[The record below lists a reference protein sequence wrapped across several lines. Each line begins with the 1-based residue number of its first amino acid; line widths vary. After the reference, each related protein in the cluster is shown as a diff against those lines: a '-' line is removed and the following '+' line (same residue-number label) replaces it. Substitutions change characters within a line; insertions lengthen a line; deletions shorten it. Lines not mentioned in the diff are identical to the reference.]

1 MKRRAFLQ
9 TTFTAAAAPAI
20 PANADVSPPRRNLP
34 IANDYTIVWKSPAP
48 TTETGGPVSMVLLL
62 SGRLIATF
70 TNWRRVD
77 RKQVIVDKV
86 LTSDDQGHSWSF
98 RADVPIVR
106 QRIFRAGQAVYMLG
120 GRECLLVSRSDND
133 GNTWTKPVPLTEDG
147 PWGGEPINR
156 LYANGRVYIVNER
169 KTVADQRGWP
179 AAVYAPVVMSA
190 PVDADLTEREAW
202 TFSNVLSFRDVRS
215 KYGNPNLIGVP
226 FYAEGFYA
234 PDNRADKRPM
244 YEIGWT
250 EPNLVQITDPEHIWY
265 DPSGHTFHLLL
276 RARTGSTNFACLAK
290 AVETPDGSQ
299 ITVDVEK
306 SPSGETMLYVPF
318 PGGQMRFYIL
328 YDDQTR
334 LYWMISTQS
343 TDSMKRVELL
353 HPKRWNLPNNERH
366 RLALYFSKN
375 CVDWCFAAF
384 LVDAGDDGQSRHN
397 VAAVIDGDDLQFVSR
412 SAGPEAAN
420 AHGADMIT
428 FHTVKDFREFAY

>member
-1 MKRRAFLQ
+1 MKRRTFLQ

-20 PANADVSPPRRNLP
+20 PANAEASPPRRNLP
-34 IANDYTIVWKSPAP
+34 IANDFTIVWKSPAP
-48 TTETGGPVSMVLLL
+48 TTETGGPVSMVLLP

-77 RKQVIVDKV
+77 RKQVIIDKV
-86 LTSDDQGHSWSF
+86 YTSDDRGHSWSF

-106 QRIFRAGQAVYMLG
+106 QRVFRAGQAVYMLG
-120 GRECLLVSRSDND
+120 GRERLLVSRSDDD

-147 PWGGEPINR
+147 PWGGEPINQ

-169 KTVADQRGWP
+169 TTVANQRGWP

-190 PVDADLTEREAW
+190 PVNADLARREAW

-265 DPSGHTFHLLL
+265 DPSGAHIPPAAAGAHWIHQPCLFGEGGGNAEREPDHGRRRESALGGTDAVRASSWRTDAVL
-276 RARTGSTNFACLAK
+276 RPPR
-290 AVETPDGSQ
+290 
-299 ITVDVEK
+299 
-306 SPSGETMLYVPF
+306 
-318 PGGQMRFYIL
+318 
-328 YDDQTR
+328 
-334 LYWMISTQS
+334 
-343 TDSMKRVELL
+343 
-353 HPKRWNLPNNERH
+353 
-366 RLALYFSKN
+366 
-375 CVDWCFAAF
+375 
-384 LVDAGDDGQSRHN
+384 
-397 VAAVIDGDDLQFVSR
+397 
-412 SAGPEAAN
+412 
-420 AHGADMIT
+420 
-428 FHTVKDFREFAY
+428 